1 MDRAKGRHNLH
12 VLDRAIVLYKAGSA
26 GTRSRNEVLFLRL
39 DLPEPLVNTK
49 LLGYEVDF
57 LWPEVWLNVEVD
69 GAQHNTPPARRADA
83 ARDRTL
89 GAAGYTV
96 LRFPEHLV
104 KERPGE
110 VLRAVSAWVASR
122 GLQRAA

>member
-1 MDRAKGRHNLH
+1 M
-12 VLDRAIVLYKAGSA
+12 I
-26 GTRSRNEVLFLRL
+26 
-39 DLPEPLVNTK
+39 DLIRRIGLPLPRTNVRV
-49 LLGYEVDF
+49 LGYEVDF

-83 ARDRTL
+83 ARDRIL

-104 KERPGE
+104 KERPDE